1 MCQQDDKYFYRK
13 WGFVSIKIH
22 MFPNISIF
30 GVKYITAIAS
40 VLSFF
45 FYVGFICLFFA
56 LIQHWKYPTSTTYN
70 HTSYPVLKWP
80 VYLSVSIL
88 DSKHRGSTEQGMC
101 RTCHKKNNYQ
111 VVRNIAS
118 CFTTSYQF
126 EILHGRSIY
135 TTQIGTW
142 YKSELLL
149 PPQSK
154 FSTFSSIP
162 VVRDLICLTPHG
174 ILSCACFIVGAQ

>member
-1 MCQQDDKYFYRK
+1 
-13 WGFVSIKIH
+13 

-45 FYVGFICLFFA
+45 FNVGFIRLFFA
-56 LIQHWKYPTSTTYN
+56 LIQHRKYPTSTAYN
-70 HTSYPVLKWP
+70 RTSYPVLKRP
-80 VYLSVSIL
+80 VYLSVSRL
-88 DSKHRGSTEQGMC
+88 DGKHRGSTEQGMC
-101 RTCHKKNNYQ
+101 RAYHKKNNCW
-111 VVRNIAS
+111 VVRNFAS
-118 CFTTSYQF
+118 CFTSYQL
-126 EILHGRSIY
+126 EILHGGSIY

-142 YKSELLL
+142 YKSEFLL
-149 PPQSK
+149 PPQSQ

-162 VVRDLICLTPHG
+162 VVRDLICLTHHG